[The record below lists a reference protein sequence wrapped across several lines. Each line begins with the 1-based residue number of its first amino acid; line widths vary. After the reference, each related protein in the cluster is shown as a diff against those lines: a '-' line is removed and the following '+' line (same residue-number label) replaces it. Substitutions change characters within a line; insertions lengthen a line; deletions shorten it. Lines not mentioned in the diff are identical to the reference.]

1 MYQMRRSLQERGKQ
15 HGLTSSKDV
24 IIKFH
29 NKYWIAVDNLLK
41 KQDPHWG
48 YLITKGCLGFVE
60 GFNKYSITGDE
71 SMLLTS
77 LLHGPPHSTL

>member
-1 MYQMRRSLQERGKQ
+1 MDSPPVMLNI
-15 HGLTSSKDV
+15 

-29 NKYWIAVDNLLK
+29 IKYWVAVDDLLK

-77 LLHGPPHSTL
+77 LLHGPPHWVGRTKSMVSEIKHTF